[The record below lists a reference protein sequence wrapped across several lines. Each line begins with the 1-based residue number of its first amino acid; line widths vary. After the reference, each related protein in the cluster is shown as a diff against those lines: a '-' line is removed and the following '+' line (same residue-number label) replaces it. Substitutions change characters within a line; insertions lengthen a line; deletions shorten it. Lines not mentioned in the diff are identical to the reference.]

1 MNRKQRDDISKL
13 LSYVLRHAP
22 ETIDITL
29 DRDGWTDVDTL
40 LGNARQHG
48 HDVDRE
54 ILCEVVETNEKKR
67 FTLSEDGQRIRAA
80 QGHSSGQVDVQH
92 VEKTPPDRLYHGTA
106 ERFMPSIKTQGL
118 IPGSRHHVHLT
129 ERSET
134 AMDVGK
140 RYGKPVLLEI
150 DVPGMRA
157 AGARFFQADNGVW
170 LVDAVPA
177 EHLSEADDSQ
187 A

>member
-1 MNRKQRDDISKL
+1 
-13 LSYVLRHAP
+13 
-22 ETIDITL
+22 
-29 DRDGWTDVDTL
+29 
-40 LGNARQHG
+40 
-48 HDVDRE
+48 
-54 ILCEVVETNEKKR
+54 
-67 FTLSEDGQRIRAA
+67 
-80 QGHSSGQVDVQH
+80 
-92 VEKTPPDRLYHGTA
+92 
-106 ERFMPSIKTQGL
+106 FMPSIKSQGL

-129 ERSET
+129 ESPET

-150 DVPGMRA
+150 DVQGMRA

-177 EHLSEADDSQ
+177 EHLSEAVDSQ